1 MSLCLAFP
9 LKQLFGVVSRICS
22 PSAVLRGPGALAGLC
37 CPSAS
42 LHPSQDPSPAGLR
55 GPAPGQETGCKTNH
69 SCNMRESTWSVWS
82 RKPRAAGRLAPG
94 RCQRGQGWRPWVA
107 AAGPRSLRVQEPG
120 LGGKAEPCAGT
131 PCAPRREQGGG
142 RCAGGMGWVFQLLGC
157 FFFLCRMRVVLP
169 PARRGNAAGASPA
182 VGPLREAPRRQ
193 DLPQP
198 TCRLLLLGACGQPD
212 GPAQR
217 PRVLRPSWHLP
228 PAPLVRQ
235 GVAALSAHVPRSSSL
250 LPPGRSGSAP
260 VGSFSRS
267 PRAFPARLGV
277 WKWFCFGRV
286 NPGSPQDLPPA
297 QHESLLSFQPP
308 PSLSPG
314 ERWMEPCLLQRKR
327 GAHLPQPPP

>member
-1 MSLCLAFP
+1 MGFP
-9 LKQLFGVVSRICS
+9 
-22 PSAVLRGPGALAGLC
+22 P
-37 CPSAS
+37 
-42 LHPSQDPSPAGLR
+42 
-55 GPAPGQETGCKTNH
+55 
-69 SCNMRESTWSVWS
+69 
-82 RKPRAAGRLAPG
+82 
-94 RCQRGQGWRPWVA
+94 
-107 AAGPRSLRVQEPG
+107 PG
-120 LGGKAEPCAGT
+120 L
-131 PCAPRREQGGG
+131 
-142 RCAGGMGWVFQLLGC
+142 
-157 FFFLCRMRVVLP
+157 FFFVQDARCGTSSTAWERSGRFSSGGAAVRSP
-169 PARRGNAAGASPA
+169 PRQ
-182 VGPLREAPRRQ
+182 Q

-198 TCRLLLLGACGQPD
+198 TCRMLLLGAGGQPG

-217 PRVLRPSWHLP
+217 SCVLRPSWHLP
-228 PAPLVRQ
+228 PAPLVTQ

-314 ERWMEPCLLQRKR
+314 ERWMELCLLQRKR
-327 GAHLPQPPP
+327 GAHLPLPPP

>member
-142 RCAGGMGWVFQLLGC
+142 CCAGGMGWVFQLLGC
-157 FFFLCRMRVVLP
+157 FFFCAGCALCYLQHGVGTQRALP
-169 PARRGNAAGASPA
+169 WRWGRCEKPLAGRTCHN
-182 VGPLREAPRRQ
+182 LRAGCSFLE
-193 DLPQP
+193 
-198 TCRLLLLGACGQPD
+198 
-212 GPAQR
+212 
-217 PRVLRPSWHLP
+217 
-228 PAPLVRQ
+228 
-235 GVAALSAHVPRSSSL
+235 
-250 LPPGRSGSAP
+250 P
-260 VGSFSRS
+260 VGSLMALRS
-267 PRAFPARLGV
+267 ARVSCAPRGTFL
-277 WKWFCFGRV
+277 
-286 NPGSPQDLPPA
+286 QLP
-297 QHESLLSFQPP
+297 S
-308 PSLSPG
+308 
-314 ERWMEPCLLQRKR
+314 
-327 GAHLPQPPP
+327 